1 MNATAT
7 IARWIATTSHDDIP
21 PEARRAA
28 KETLFDCLGLM
39 VAGSVE
45 PLGRIIQRYVLEQGG
60 PPQATVLG
68 GGHKT
73 SAAHAALANGTMGMA
88 MDYDP
93 EPQMMGIAA
102 ALLALAERT
111 GAPAR
116 DLIAAFVTGGELGW
130 IIGTTAVTDLE
141 RRGLHHHG
149 MLGAIATAAASAKLL
164 NLDQHQI
171 AMAMGMAG
179 SMGSGLLQSEGSMT
193 KPLLGGLIARDGVM
207 AAELASLGMT
217 AGEQLFENPSGFCG
231 TSITDG
237 IYDFT
242 ERAEDLGR
250 PFRIQEFKYVRQY
263 PCCRANHGALDSVLG
278 LMRDEQFEAQDV
290 GRVEID
296 QSYRSIVMRYE
307 RPENEHQARFSIR
320 YVLAAAL
327 VDGKLGPEQFTPG
340 GINASEIREMMDK
353 IHINVL
359 TQWEVG
365 AGDYMGAVPVKIHLK
380 DGRVLERTTEPDQIL
395 GGHKNP
401 LGLGFLLSK
410 FRQNAGLAL
419 DAAKIEQA
427 IGAWSPEGEV
437 GDVSAAVKSLVAG

>member
-1 MNATAT
+1 MSATES
-7 IARWIATTSHDDIP
+7 IARWIATTSHGDIP

-28 KETLFDCLGLM
+28 KETYFDCLGLM

-45 PLGRIIQRYVLEQGG
+45 PLGQIIQRYVLEQGG

-73 SAAHAALANGTMGMA
+73 SVAHAALANATMGMA

-93 EPQMMGIAA
+93 EPQMMAIAA
-102 ALLALAERT
+102 ALLAVAEHT
-111 GAPAR
+111 GASER
-116 DLIAAFVTGGELGW
+116 DLMAAFVTGSELGW

-149 MLGAIATAAASAKLL
+149 VLGAIAAAAASAKLL

-171 AMAMGMAG
+171 TMAMGMAG
-179 SMGSGLLQSEGSMT
+179 SMGGGLLQSEGTMT

-207 AAELASLGMT
+207 AAELAGLDMS
-217 AGEQLFENPSGFCG
+217 AGERLFENPSGFCG
-231 TSITDG
+231 TNITDG

-242 ERAEDLGR
+242 EPAASLGR

-278 LMRDEQFEAQDV
+278 LMRDEQFDALDV

-296 QSYRSIVMRYE
+296 QSYRSIVIRYE
-307 RPENEHQARFSIR
+307 RPDNEHQARFSIR

-327 VDGKLGPEQFTPG
+327 VDGELGIGQFTPER
-340 GINASEIREMMDK
+340 INAPEIREMMDK

-365 AGDYMGAVPVKIHLK
+365 AGDYMGAVPVKIHLR
-380 DGRVLERTTEPDQIL
+380 DARVLERTTEPDQIL
-395 GGHKNP
+395 GGYKNP
-401 LGLGFLLSK
+401 LGLDFMLSK
-410 FRQNAGLAL
+410 FRQTAGLAL
-419 DAAKIEQA
+419 DAAKVERAIET
-427 IGAWSPEGEV
+427 WSPEGEV
-437 GDVSAAVKSLVAG
+437 ANVAGAVQTLVAG